1 MKRVIVIGCPG
12 SGKSVFAKALHQKT
26 GIPLFHLDNLYWN
39 ADQTTVDR
47 DVFIQRLTDV
57 LEKPEWII
65 DGNYLSTMEWRLQHC
80 DTVFFL
86 DIAAEVCLD
95 GVQSRMGKPRSDLP
109 WIETQED
116 AEFMAFIRNFSKE
129 SRPEILAL
137 LAQHSDKTV
146 HIFHNRKEANAFLGR
161 AVSQT

>member
-47 DVFIQRLTDV
+47 DVFMQRLEDV

-86 DIAAEVCLD
+86 DIAAEVCID
-95 GVQSRMGKPRSDLP
+95 GVKSRMGKPRSDLP

-137 LAQHSDKTV
+137 LAQHSDKAV
-146 HIFHNRKEANAFLGR
+146 HIFHNRRDADAFLGR

>member
-47 DVFIQRLTDV
+47 DVFMQRLTDV

-86 DIAAEVCLD
+86 DIVAEVCVD

-137 LAQHSDKTV
+137 LAQYSDKAV
-146 HIFHNRKEANAFLGR
+146 HIFHNRKEADAFLGR